1 MGRGVSKIVYF
12 LLSKNILNLSS
23 QVSLWWE
30 PQFGQTF
37 KLLKSSS
44 LYIRFLHSHVVHRAV
59 LSSPTDLFLS
69 KDFIFGL
76 INLVIQFVASPL
88 FFIVFCSLS
97 FLPFY
102 LTLWQDFD
110 VFLKI
115 PLFPCIIGCLQP
127 NHQLF
132 LMKL

>member
-12 LLSKNILNLSS
+12 FSSKNILNLSS

-30 PQFGQTF
+30 PHLGHTF

-44 LYIRFLHSHVVHRAV
+44 LYIKFLHSQFIHKAA
-59 LSSPTDLFLS
+59 LSLPADFFLS

-76 INLVIQFVASPL
+76 INFEIQFVASPL

-97 FLPFY
+97 FLPCNSAF
-102 LTLWQDFD
+102 WQDYGP
-110 VFLKI
+110 VLGIAKFLCI
-115 PLFPCIIGCLQP
+115 RRFRPRLHLLF
-127 NHQLF
+127 
-132 LMKL
+132 